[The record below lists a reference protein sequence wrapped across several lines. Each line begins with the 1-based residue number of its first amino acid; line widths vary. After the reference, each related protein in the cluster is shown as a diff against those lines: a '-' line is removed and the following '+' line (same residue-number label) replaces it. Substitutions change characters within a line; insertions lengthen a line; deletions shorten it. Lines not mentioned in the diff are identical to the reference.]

1 MTCEMGI
8 VYAHGIVNLHPFN
21 MYIDKYGCVYK
32 LGAGVVDRTNEN
44 NVSVAPLS

>member
-8 VYAHGIVNLHPFN
+8 VYMHAGLLIYIHLIC
-21 MYIDKYGCVYK
+21 IDKYGCVYK
-32 LGAGVVDRTNEN
+32 LGGGVVDRTNEN